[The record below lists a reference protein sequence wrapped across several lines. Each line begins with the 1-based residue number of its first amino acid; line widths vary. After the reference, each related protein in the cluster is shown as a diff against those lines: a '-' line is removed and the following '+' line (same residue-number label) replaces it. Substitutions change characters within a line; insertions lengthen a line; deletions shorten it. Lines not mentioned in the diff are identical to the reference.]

1 MDNFK
6 DFSLKHS
13 DKQGKGSNDPIK
25 MVNKYGILDDD
36 METT

>member
-1 MDNFK
+1 MEVRP
-6 DFSLKHS
+6 
-13 DKQGKGSNDPIK
+13 PINRERDLTIPSK

>member
-1 MDNFK
+1 MEVRPPI
-6 DFSLKHS
+6 
-13 DKQGKGSNDPIK
+13 KQGKGSNDPIK